1 MIKIKYPDNIEDFKK
16 KYLKIFKID
25 ELRLTSDAILRELSI
40 SNVEDILIADFRQLV
55 EYCQRYKALNK
66 TKEESQKLLDKVFRY
81 DKYYDKIAQF
91 FIKNL
96 NISTCCYCEMSY
108 VNAYTKT
115 QKGKKQTK
123 RQFDLDHI
131 IPKSKYPIVAL
142 SLFNFA
148 PSCKVC
154 NSKTVKGSKEYIDID
169 NINEAILLSPSSNDY
184 NFENDVNITVVPTRS
199 GISSSPTYFMKHQ
212 DEFKIDFFANNP
224 IYNKEIDSFQLRE
237 RYDYHKVLALNLLDK
252 QAEYPESNIQK
263 ISEITGKTPDE
274 IREAIFNEKF
284 INEHHRTF
292 AKLYKDI
299 MKIYKQ
305 NNQQ

>member
-16 KYLKIFKID
+16 KYLEIFKED
-25 ELRLTSDAILRELSI
+25 DSLRSSSDSLLNELSI
-40 SNVEDILIADFRQLV
+40 TDIEDLLVSDFRQLV
-55 EYCQRYKALNK
+55 EYCQRYDRLKK
-66 TKEESQKLLDKVFRY
+66 TKEISKNLLDKVFRY

-91 FIKNL
+91 FIANL

-115 QKGKKQTK
+115 LKSKKQTK

-154 NSKTVKGSKEYIDID
+154 NSTVKGNKEYIDIS
-169 NINEAILLSPSSNDY
+169 NINEAVQLSPSSNDY
-184 NFENDVNITVVPTRS
+184 GFEDNVDITVVPKQS
-199 GISSSPTYFMKHQ
+199 GTSSPTYFMKHK
-212 DEFKIDFFANNP
+212 DEFEIDFFAKNP
-224 IYNKEIDSFQLRE
+224 IYNKEIDSFQLKD
-237 RYDYHKVLALNLLDK
+237 RYDYHKVLALRLLDK

-263 ISEITGKTPDE
+263 ISEITGKSPDE
-274 IREAIFNEKF
+274 IREAIFNENF

-292 AKLYKDI
+292 AKLYNDI
-299 MKIYKQ
+299 MKIYH
-305 NNQQ
+305 

>member
-16 KYLKIFKID
+16 KYLEIFKID
-25 ELRLTSDAILRELSI
+25 ELRMTSNSVLGEISI
-40 SNVEDILIADFRQLV
+40 SNVEDILVADFRQLV
-55 EYCQRYKALNK
+55 EFCQRYKALNK

-91 FIKNL
+91 FINNL

-108 VNAYTKT
+108 VNSYTKT
-115 QKGKKQTK
+115 QNSNKQNK

-169 NINEAILLSPSSNDY
+169 NINEAVLLSPSSNDY
-184 NFENDVNITVVPTRS
+184 CFEDNVDITVVPKQS
-199 GISSSPTYFMKHQ
+199 GASSPTYFMKHQ
-212 DEFKIDFFANNP
+212 DEFKIDFFTKNP
-224 IYNKEIDSFQLRE
+224 TYDKEIDSFQLRE
-237 RYDYHKVLALNLLDK
+237 RYDYHKVLALRLLDK

-263 ISEITGKTPDE
+263 ISEITGKRPDE

-299 MKIYKQ
+299 MKIYH
-305 NNQQ
+305 